1 MEILRPANVKG
12 KHKHC
17 SDKMPSSLAGPQ
29 DSQDCGAGALGPWPS
44 ELAKAADCQKG
55 AGSADARDRAHG
67 WLAQSKKCCLQ
78 SGRGNDICG
87 FTEWDLSLT

>member
-1 MEILRPANVKG
+1 MK
-12 KHKHC
+12 
-17 SDKMPSSLAGPQ
+17 
-29 DSQDCGAGALGPWPS
+29 DCGAGALGPRPS

-55 AGSADARDRAHG
+55 VGSADASDGAHG

-78 SGRGNDICG
+78 SGGGNDTCG

>member
-17 SDKMPSSLAGPQ
+17 SDKMPGSLAGPQ
-29 DSQDCGAGALGPWPS
+29 DSQDCGAGGLGHGLLNW
-44 ELAKAADCQKG
+44 AADCQKD
-55 AGSADARDRAHG
+55 GSADARDRAHG
-67 WLAQSKKCCLQ
+67 CLAQSKKCCLQ

>member
-17 SDKMPSSLAGPQ
+17 SDKMPGSLAGPRIHKIVV
-29 DSQDCGAGALGPWPS
+29 LGLWGHGLLNWQRQLP
-44 ELAKAADCQKG
+44 ERK

-67 WLAQSKKCCLQ
+67 CLAQSKKCCLQ

>member
-1 MEILRPANVKG
+1 MK
-12 KHKHC
+12 
-17 SDKMPSSLAGPQ
+17 
-29 DSQDCGAGALGPWPS
+29 DCGAGALGPRPS

-55 AGSADARDRAHG
+55 VGSSDASDRAHG

-78 SGRGNDICG
+78 SGGGNDTCG